1 MSKPE
6 ILLMGPY
13 PEWDLVE
20 LEKRYVVHRIYEAQ
34 DRDAFLAQ
42 HAANIRA
49 IATRGELGASARL
62 MNALPRLEI
71 VSCYGV
77 GIDAIDLDHARQNGI
92 RVTNTPDVLTADV
105 ADLGVALLLAAARK
119 IPQADSFVRNGSWIK
134 GSMTLVTRVCGK
146 KVGIVGMGRIG
157 AAVAKRL
164 AGFDCEIAYFDV
176 ARRDDLPYSFIADLT
191 ELARQS
197 EFLIVTLAGGASTKS
212 LVNAAVLEALGTDG
226 ILVNV
231 SRGSTVDETALI
243 DALERRAIKGAALD
257 VFWNEPDID
266 ARWLKLDNAVLQPH
280 HASGTVE
287 TRKAMGQLVR
297 DNLAAHFAGTTLL
310 TPVV

>member
-13 PEWDLVE
+13 PEWDLAE
-20 LEKRYVVHRIYEAQ
+20 LDKRYLVHKVYEAA
-34 DRDAFLAQ
+34 DRNAFLAQ

-49 IATRGELGASARL
+49 IATRGELGASAEL
-62 MNALPRLEI
+62 MQGLPKLEI

-77 GIDAIDLDHARQNGI
+77 GTDAIDLNHAKQNGI

-105 ADLGVALLLAAARK
+105 ADLGVALLLAAARR
-119 IPQADSFVRNGSWIK
+119 IPRADSFVRSGSWPK
-134 GSMTLVTRVCGK
+134 GGMGLVTRVCGK

-164 AGFDCEIAYFDV
+164 AAFDCQISYFDV
-176 ARRDDLPYSFIADLT
+176 ARRDGLPYDFVADLT
-191 ELARQS
+191 ELARRS
-197 EFLIVTLAGGASTKS
+197 EFLVVTLAGGESTKS
-212 LVNAAVLEALGTDG
+212 IVNAAVLEALGAEG
-226 ILVNV
+226 IVVNV

-243 DALERRAIKGAALD
+243 DALERGAIKGAGLD
-257 VFWNEPDID
+257 VYWNEPNID
-266 ARWLKLDNAVLQPH
+266 ARFLALDNVVLQPH

-297 DNLAAHFAGTTLL
+297 DNLTAHFAGQPLI